1 MSFTPADI
9 TTAAYI
15 YLIIG
20 GIITFVGGLMV
31 YFHRRSKPRK

>member
-1 MSFTPADI
+1 MNFTPADV

-20 GIITFVGGLMV
+20 GIITFVGGLTV
-31 YFHRRSKPRK
+31 YFYRRSKHRK